1 MQDTMEV
8 VTAEDTTPTPLP
20 TAGEGEIPS
29 PQPVASEEPPADTT
43 PPTVDDSAEAV
54 PPTVPVKFRH
64 QSRELSIE
72 EATGYAQMGL
82 KYESLQPTLDKIR
95 MMAAG
100 RGQGL
105 EEFVNAWAA
114 AEERAALDRLIEKTG
129 GDRDVAGQL
138 WELEAS
144 RRQKVCEDRRQ
155 QAQKEEE
162 QRIQDLNSRLAA
174 EYQELTKECPE
185 ITTVDDL
192 PEGVWQDA
200 ADNGRHL
207 LDAYLRHQRRE
218 TRRIE
223 QNERNRQAAEAAA
236 LGALADAP
244 GGDGHDAA
252 TAAMLRAVRSV
263 FS

>member
-8 VTAEDTTPTPLP
+8 VTAEDTTPAPLP
-20 TAGEGEIPS
+20 TAGDGEIPS
-29 PQPVASEEPPADTT
+29 PQPVVSEEPPADTT
-43 PPTVDDSAEAV
+43 PPTADDSADTA

-64 QSRELSIE
+64 QSRELSME

-114 AEERAALDRLIEKTG
+114 AEEQAALDRLTEKTG

-138 WELEAS
+138 WELETT

-155 QAQKEEE
+155 LAQKEEE
-162 QRIQDLNSRLAA
+162 SFIQDLNSRLAA
-174 EYQELTKECPE
+174 EYRELTEECPE
-185 ITTVDDL
+185 ITSVDNL

-200 ADNGRHL
+200 ANNGRHL

-218 TRRIE
+218 SRRIE
-223 QNERNRQAAEAAA
+223 QNERDRKAAEAAA
-236 LGALADAP
+236 VGALADAP
-244 GGDGHDAA
+244 DGDSHDAA

-263 FS
+263 FA